1 MVIANLF
8 CGLSEKFCVT
18 MGMWGVVGWGIVRAM
33 QAMEGVEGDPQW
45 MGSFNNQLLQ
55 KAEVEME
62 EAMVEEEEE
71 EEEVAN
77 TILQV
82 SLRPAPFASVQK
94 MNFPELCRKFRCFLK

>member
-1 MVIANLF
+1 
-8 CGLSEKFCVT
+8 
-18 MGMWGVVGWGIVRAM
+18 M

-45 MGSFNNQLLQ
+45 MGSFNSQLLQ
-55 KAEVEME
+55 KAEVEKAEVEME

-71 EEEVAN
+71 EEESAN

-94 MNFPELCRKFRCFLK
+94 MNFPELCRKFRCFFFLKFIH